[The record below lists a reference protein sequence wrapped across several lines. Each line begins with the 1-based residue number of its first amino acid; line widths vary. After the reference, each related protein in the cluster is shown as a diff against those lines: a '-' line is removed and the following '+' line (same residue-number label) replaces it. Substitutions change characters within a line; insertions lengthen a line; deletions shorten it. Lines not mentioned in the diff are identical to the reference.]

1 MISHLALIMDGNRR
15 WAKSRGM
22 FPWLGHR
29 QGAKTVEMVIKYCID
44 QKISYVSL
52 YTFSLENFKRSQ
64 EEISYLF
71 ALIDEAKSRIKEFV
85 KEGVKIKFVG
95 DRSSLPQDTRNSCD
109 EIELATTQC
118 QKLQCNFLLCYG
130 SQQEIIAAVQ
140 ELIRLQP
147 KEVTI
152 DLLKKH
158 MWMGDIADPE
168 LIIRTG
174 GVKRLSNFL
183 LFQAAYSE
191 IEFLDCLWPDLTK
204 ELLHETIEKS
214 ILAKKNFGK

>member
-15 WAKSRGM
+15 WARSRGM

-29 QGAKTVEMVIKYCID
+29 QGAKTVEMVIQYCID
-44 QKISYVSL
+44 HKISYVSL
-52 YTFSLENFKRSQ
+52 YTFSLENFKRSE

-71 ALIDEAKSRIKEFV
+71 ALIDEAKSRVHEFIKA
-85 KEGVKIKFVG
+85 GVKIKFVG
-95 DRSSLPQDTRNSCD
+95 DRSVLPKDTQRSCD
-109 EIELATTQC
+109 DIELATVNC
-118 QKLQCNFLLCYG
+118 QKLQCQFLLCYG
-130 SQQEIIAAVQ
+130 SQQEILAAAQ

-147 KEVTI
+147 EHVTI

-158 MWMGDIADPE
+158 MWIGDIPDPE

-204 ELLHETIEKS
+204 DLLHETVVRAVQ
-214 ILAKKNFGK
+214 AKKNFGK

>member
-29 QGAKTVEMVIKYCID
+29 QGAKTVEIVIKYCIE

-71 ALIDEAKSRIKEFV
+71 ALIDEARSRIKEFV
-85 KEGVKIKFVG
+85 KEGIKIKFVG
-95 DRSSLPQDTRNSCD
+95 DRSVLPQETKNSCD
-109 EIELATTQC
+109 EIERATAEC
-118 QKLQCNFLLCYG
+118 KNLQCNFLLSYG
-130 SQQEIIAAVQ
+130 SPQEIIAAVQ

-147 KEVTI
+147 EEVTI
-152 DLLKKH
+152 DLFKKH
-158 MWMGDIADPE
+158 MWMGDIPDPE

-204 ELLHETIEKS
+204 QLLHETIAKS
-214 ILAKKNFGK
+214 VLAKKNFGK